1 MKVQLSCPE
10 WAKYLHGPT
19 FDFPTLPEKGD
30 DIRIVRGEL
39 VFYTGLGG
47 EVLDPPHVAFGRF
60 VVKRR
65 IFRDKRLPIIVVK
78 SRYSAVEDA
87 TLEDQIFSR
96 DHIHGTSPEYFREPF
111 TYRVGT

>member
-1 MKVQLSCPE
+1 MKVQLFCPE
-10 WAKYLHGPT
+10 WARYPEAPT

-39 VFYTGLGG
+39 VFHNDSNG

-65 IFRDKRLPIIVVK
+65 IFRDKRLTLIVVK
-78 SRYSAVEDA
+78 SIHSAVEDA
-87 TLEDQIFSR
+87 TLLDQMFSR
-96 DHIHGTSPEYFREPF
+96 DTFTGQVPNTFGNPSPTE
-111 TYRVGT
+111 